1 MWTWLHHILEP
12 HCPDCREEREEAK
25 VCQSCEVL
33 KHQIEM
39 LNYTQR
45 ELIKTLAEF
54 NRPEPIVTH
63 NQQEFEPV
71 RPKTIPWQVK
81 RQLLE
86 EEDRARAKVIA
97 DNRKMQQEAKDNSVE
112 KLEVELGVK

>member
-12 HCPDCREEREEAK
+12 HCPDCREEREEAR

-45 ELIKTLAEF
+45 ELIKTLAEV
-54 NRPEPIVTH
+54 NKPETVIHQPV
-63 NQQEFEPV
+63 EFEPIK
-71 RPKTIPWQVK
+71 PKTIPWQVK

-86 EEDRARAKVIA
+86 EEDRAKAKVIA
-97 DNRKMQQEAKDNSVE
+97 DNKKRQQEAKDNSID